1 MGRSKGG
8 SGAKN
13 GRDSNPKHLGVKVY
27 GGQAITAGSIII
39 KQRGTKIFPGDN
51 VKKAGDDSLF
61 ATADGV
67 VLFGERKNRKIVSV
81 VTAEESAKA
90 AKKVAAPKAPKAEK
104 PAAEKKPATEK
115 KPAAEKAT
123 AAKKPAAKKTA
134 AADKPAAKK
143 PAAKKATAKKAEA
156 KAE

>member
-67 VLFGERKNRKIVSV
+67 VLFNERNNRKFANV
-81 VTAEESAKA
+81 VTAEEA
-90 AKKVAAPKAPKAEK
+90 AKKTAPKAKKAPAKVADKATAEK
-104 PAAEKKPATEK
+104 PAAEKAP
-115 KPAAEKAT
+115 
-123 AAKKPAAKKTA
+123 AKKPAAKKTT
-134 AADKPAAKK
+134 
-143 PAAKKATAKKAEA
+143 AKKAAAPKAEA

>member
-51 VKKAGDDSLF
+51 VKRAGDDSLF

-67 VLFGERKNRKIVSV
+67 VLFNERNNRKYANV
-81 VTAEESAKA
+81 VVAAEEKKP
-90 AKKVAAPKAPKAEK
+90 AKKEAAPKAE
-104 PAAEKKPATEK
+104 
-115 KPAAEKAT
+115 
-123 AAKKPAAKKTA
+123 
-134 AADKPAAKK
+134 
-143 PAAKKATAKKAEA
+143 
-156 KAE
+156 

>member
-27 GGQAITAGSIII
+27 GGQAVTAGSIII

-51 VKKAGDDSLF
+51 VRRAGDDSLF

-67 VLFGERKNRKIVSV
+67 VLFNERRNRKFANI
-81 VTAEESAKA
+81 VTAEQASA
-90 AKKVAAPKAPKAEK
+90 AKKVASKAEK
-104 PAAEKKPATEK
+104 APAKKTSSKAEPAEKKT
-115 KPAAEKAT
+115 AE
-123 AAKKPAAKKTA
+123 KKPAAKKT
-134 AADKPAAKK
+134 
-143 PAAKKATAKKAEA
+143 TAKKAAEP

>member
-67 VLFGERKNRKIVSV
+67 VLFNERNNRKYANV
-81 VTAEESAKA
+81 VVAAEEKKP
-90 AKKVAAPKAPKAEK
+90 AKKEVAPKAE
-104 PAAEKKPATEK
+104 
-115 KPAAEKAT
+115 
-123 AAKKPAAKKTA
+123 
-134 AADKPAAKK
+134 
-143 PAAKKATAKKAEA
+143 
-156 KAE
+156 

>member
-51 VKKAGDDSLF
+51 VKRAGDDSLF

-81 VTAEESAKA
+81 VNPAEAEKSAKKA
-90 AKKVAAPKAPKAEK
+90 TEPKAPKVEK
-104 PAAEKKPATEK
+104 PAAEKKPTAKKATD
-115 KPAAEKAT
+115 KPAEK
-123 AAKKPAAKKTA
+123 
-134 AADKPAAKK
+134 KPAAKK
-143 PAAKKATAKKAEA
+143 PATKKAEEQ
-156 KAE
+156 KSE

>member
-27 GGQAITAGSIII
+27 GGQAVTAGSIII

-51 VKKAGDDSLF
+51 VRRAGDDSLF

-67 VLFGERKNRKIVSV
+67 VLFNERRNRKFANI
-81 VTAEESAKA
+81 VTAEQASA
-90 AKKVAAPKAPKAEK
+90 AKKAAPKAEK
-104 PAAEKKPATEK
+104 APAKKTSSKAEPAEKKT
-115 KPAAEKAT
+115 AE
-123 AAKKPAAKKTA
+123 KKPAAKKT
-134 AADKPAAKK
+134 
-143 PAAKKATAKKAEA
+143 TAKKAAEP

>member
-39 KQRGTKIFPGDN
+39 RQRGTKIFPGLN
-51 VKKAGDDSLF
+51 VRKAGDDSLF
-61 ATADGV
+61 AVADGV
-67 VLFGERKNRKIVSV
+67 VLFDERKNRKYANV
-81 VTAEESAKA
+81 VTAEEAA
-90 AKKVAAPKAPKAEK
+90 AKKKAAPAAKKSAEAK
-104 PAAEKKPATEK
+104 TEPAEKK
-115 KPAAEKAT
+115 T
-123 AAKKPAAKKTA
+123 AAKKPAAKKA
-134 AADKPAAKK
+134 AE
-143 PAAKKATAKKAEA
+143 KKAEEQ

>member
-51 VKKAGDDSLF
+51 VRRAGDDSLF

-67 VLFGERKNRKIVSV
+67 VLFNERRNRKFANV
-81 VTAEESAKA
+81 VTAEQASA
-90 AKKVAAPKAPKAEK
+90 AKKTAAPKAEK
-104 PAAEKKPATEK
+104 PATK
-115 KPAAEKAT
+115 KAT
-123 AAKKPAAKKTA
+123 APKAESVEK
-134 AADKPAAKK
+134 KPAAKK
-143 PAAKKATAKKAEA
+143 PAAKKAAEPKAE
-156 KAE
+156 

>member
-67 VLFGERKNRKIVSV
+67 VLFNERNNRKFANV
-81 VTAEESAKA
+81 VTAEEA
-90 AKKVAAPKAPKAEK
+90 AKKAAPKAKKAPAKAADKATAEK
-104 PAAEKKPATEK
+104 PAAEKAP
-115 KPAAEKAT
+115 
-123 AAKKPAAKKTA
+123 AKKPAAKKTTVKKA
-134 AADKPAAKK
+134 AAP
-143 PAAKKATAKKAEA
+143 KAEA

>member
-27 GGQAITAGSIII
+27 GGQAVTAGSIII

-51 VKKAGDDSLF
+51 VRRAGDDSLF

-67 VLFGERKNRKIVSV
+67 VLFNERRNRKFANI
-81 VTAEESAKA
+81 VTAEQASA
-90 AKKVAAPKAPKAEK
+90 AKKAASKAEK
-104 PAAEKKPATEK
+104 APAKKTSSKAEPAEKKT
-115 KPAAEKAT
+115 AE
-123 AAKKPAAKKTA
+123 KKPAAKKT
-134 AADKPAAKK
+134 
-143 PAAKKATAKKAEA
+143 TAKKAAEP